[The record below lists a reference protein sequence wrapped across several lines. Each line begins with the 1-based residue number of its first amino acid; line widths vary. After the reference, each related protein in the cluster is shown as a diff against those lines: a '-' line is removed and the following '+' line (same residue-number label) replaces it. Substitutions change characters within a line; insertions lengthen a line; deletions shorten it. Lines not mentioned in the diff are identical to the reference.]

1 MLEVLWPAL
10 LIFVLRIIDITLYTI
25 RIRMVVRGR
34 KSLAWI
40 FGLLQSLVYVIA
52 LSSILADFGNW
63 MKIIG
68 YSAGFATGLVVGMSL
83 EDRLAVGFTH
93 FRIISS
99 ARGLETADALRNEGY
114 GVTEVS
120 GLGKD
125 GAVMILHCSV
135 RRKNEAN
142 LVQKIKG
149 ADPNAFITAESVRQ
163 VQRGFWHHR

>member
-1 MLEVLWPAL
+1 LASPADLCAANYRYHVLHHPHPDGCPWAQIVGL
-10 LIFVLRIIDITLYTI
+10 V
-25 RIRMVVRGR
+25 
-34 KSLAWI
+34 
-40 FGLLQSLVYVIA
+40 FGLLQSIVYVTA
-52 LSSILADFGNW
+52 LGSILADVGNW

-93 FRIISS
+93 FRITSP
-99 ARGLETADALRNEGY
+99 ARGLETADTLRSEGY
-114 GVTEVS
+114 AVTEVS

-135 RRKNEAN
+135 RRKNEAD

-163 VQRGFWHHR
+163 VQHGFWHR